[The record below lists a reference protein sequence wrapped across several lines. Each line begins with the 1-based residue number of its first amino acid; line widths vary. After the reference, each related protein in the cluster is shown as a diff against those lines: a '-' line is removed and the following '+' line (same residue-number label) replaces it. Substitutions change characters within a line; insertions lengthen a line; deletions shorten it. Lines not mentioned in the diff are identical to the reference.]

1 MAVSGSAG
9 SEPGLSSP
17 RLFPVPSA
25 WWETPA
31 VTCRVLA
38 AQPESAGTARHFTR
52 EVLVS
57 WGVGELADEAETI
70 IGELVVNAVQHGTR
84 PSTSR
89 SWRVGAAQTRGV
101 NGYPRA
107 RARAVWGGHRAGA
120 SYPEAS
126 PEPTY
131 PASAGPDDLSGDLS
145 GDLSEAATPA
155 SQRRAPWPGG
165 PAGTAEPAG
174 DRAGQ
179 SHRASGDHRPRR
191 SPGGWRARG
200 APRPAVLRLCLLRRA
215 GEVMLAVIDA
225 SDDAPAPRQPDW
237 VKESGRGLQIVH
249 ALSSVWGWSPI
260 EGRGKAVWAVLPYEL
275 RAPGAAVWTG
285 PLAGARET
293 RWTGPAP
300 GRGLPAGHPCAA
312 ASG

>member
-25 WWETPA
+25 WWETRA

-84 PSTSR
+84 QSTSR
-89 SWRVGAAQTRGV
+89 SWRVGAAQTRGA

-107 RARAVWGGHRAGA
+107 RVRAAWGGHPTGA
-120 SYPEAS
+120 SHPA
-126 PEPTY
+126 PVY
-131 PASAGPDDLSGDLS
+131 PASASPDDLSGP
-145 GDLSEAATPA
+145 ATPA
-155 SQRRAPWPGG
+155 NQPRAPWPAE
-165 PAGTAEPAG
+165 PAGTAEPA
-174 DRAGQ
+174 RVTE
-179 SHRASGDHRPRR
+179 
-191 SPGGWRARG
+191 SPGIAGPAAATEAG
-200 APRPAVLRLCLLRRA
+200 RPEAAVLRLCLLRRA

-260 EGRGKAVWAVLPYEL
+260 EGHGKAVWAVLPY
-275 RAPGAAVWTG
+275 G
-285 PLAGARET
+285 
-293 RWTGPAP
+293 
-300 GRGLPAGHPCAA
+300 
-312 ASG
+312 

>member
-1 MAVSGSAG
+1 LAVSGSAG

-38 AQPESAGTARHFTR
+38 AQPESASTARHFTR

-84 PSTSR
+84 QSTSR
-89 SWRVGAAQTRGV
+89 SWRVGGIQTRGA

-107 RARAVWGGHRAGA
+107 RVRAGWGGHPTGA
-120 SYPEAS
+120 SYPA
-126 PEPTY
+126 PVY
-131 PASAGPDDLSGDLS
+131 PAAASPDDLSGP
-145 GDLSEAATPA
+145 ATPA
-155 SQRRAPWPGG
+155 NQPRAPWPGE
-165 PAGTAEPAG
+165 PAGTAEPA
-174 DRAGQ
+174 RVTEPAGIAGPTTE
-179 SHRASGDHRPRR
+179 ASG
-191 SPGGWRARG
+191 PGA
-200 APRPAVLRLCLLRRA
+200 AVLRLCLLRRA

-225 SDDAPAPRQPDW
+225 SDDAPVPRQPDW

-260 EGRGKAVWAVLPYEL
+260 EGHGKAVWAVLPYE
-275 RAPGAAVWTG
+275 
-285 PLAGARET
+285 
-293 RWTGPAP
+293 
-300 GRGLPAGHPCAA
+300 
-312 ASG
+312 